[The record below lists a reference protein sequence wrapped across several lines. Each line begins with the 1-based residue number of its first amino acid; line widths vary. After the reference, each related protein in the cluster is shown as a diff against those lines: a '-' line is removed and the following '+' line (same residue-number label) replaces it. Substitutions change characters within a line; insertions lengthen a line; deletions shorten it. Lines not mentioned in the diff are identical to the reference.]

1 MPDDTQS
8 THVISSITALRAGM
22 AGVGVEDG
30 PAEMQSRYTAV
41 TEADAH
47 PPFQHLSQKTC
58 LACSAIEALE

>member
-1 MPDDTQS
+1 
-8 THVISSITALRAGM
+8 M